1 MKRTLVLATLILL
14 AAAPLTAEGKAKADR
29 FWSRARIS
37 LTLVHAGAAT
47 YDLHTTRRGLALGF
61 RERNPLMRPFVTR
74 GGWGQAGAV
83 GFSLGLDLGVSY
95 LTHRLTKRGSPWRIL
110 KWQMPI
116 TMSISHTIAGVHN
129 HHLIHR
135 HLRRVGHH

>member
-1 MKRTLVLATLILL
+1 MKRTITLATLVLL
-14 AAAPLTAEGKAKADR
+14 AATPLMAGDKAKADR

-61 RERNPLMRPFVTR
+61 RERNRLMRPFVTR
-74 GGWGQAGAV
+74 GHWGQAGAV

-95 LTHRLTKRGSPWRIL
+95 AVHRLTKPGSPWRIL
-110 KWQMPI
+110 KWEMPI
-116 TMSISHTIAGVHN
+116 ALSLGHTIAGVYN
-129 HHLIHR
+129 HRLIDR
-135 HLRRVGHH
+135 HLERVGHH